1 MPDNFLYEKDG
12 PVTTI
17 TFNRPERRN
26 CVNRPVMNELE
37 GLIREVRDD
46 RQTRVLIV
54 TGAGASF
61 CAGAD
66 LSKLKGVSDPGE
78 RARLFAEHNGGLP
91 RMTGR
96 IFDHITR
103 LDCLTIGAVNGHAV
117 GSGWALAAAFDFL
130 VAAEQAEFWVPEVEL
145 GAPFTGGPAIA
156 LASRMGPWRAK
167 EAMVLCRRYKARELL
182 EIGMINRVVSAGQL
196 MPAAR
201 ELAGQLLKMPER
213 AARATKHF
221 IDGVFIGPR
230 LY

>member
-1 MPDNFLYEKDG
+1 MAENFLIEKDG

-26 CVNRPVMNELE
+26 CVNRSVMNELE
-37 GLIREVRDD
+37 ELIRGVRDD
-46 RQTRVLIV
+46 RDTRVLIV

-66 LSKLKGVSDPGE
+66 LSAARGVTDPKE
-78 RARLFAEHNGGLP
+78 RGRIFAEQNAGVA

-103 LDCLTIGAVNGHAV
+103 LDCMTICAVNGHAV
-117 GSGWALAAAFDFL
+117 GSGWALAVAFDF
-130 VAAEQAEFWVPEVEL
+130 VIAAEAAEFWVPEVEL
-145 GAPFTGGPAIA
+145 GAAFTGGPAIA
-156 LASRMGPWRAK
+156 IASRMGPWRAK
-167 EAMVLCRRYKARELL
+167 EAMVLCRHYSAAELL
-182 EIGMINRVVSAGQL
+182 AIGMVNRVVSADQL

-201 ELAGQLLKMPER
+201 ELAARLLKMPER

-221 IDGVFIGPR
+221 VDGVFIGPR